1 MKIDDPKTPYHDDSD
16 EEMTEPVQ
24 ATPDDPV
31 VMERLKLAKD
41 NRDKN
46 AAMSS
51 NYQAPKAVDMGDLAA
66 KLQGVQDQA
75 QSEAE
80 SKLQGL

>member
-1 MKIDDPKTPYHDDSD
+1 MKIDDPKTPYHDESD

-51 NYQAPKAVDMGDLAA
+51 NY
-66 KLQGVQDQA
+66 
-75 QSEAE
+75 
-80 SKLQGL
+80 